1 MASPLKSGKQTVDLA
16 AKDAR
21 VSKIRRD
28 PPPVAKKA
36 LTIAERD
43 DNDRRMAAI
52 GIVAFAIAI
61 VAVIIGAASYNGW
74 SPSQHSVSIRI
85 R

>member
-1 MASPLKSGKQTVDLA
+1 MASPLKPGKATVDLA

-28 PPPVAKKA
+28 PPPPRKPVS
-36 LTIAERD
+36 IVDRD
-43 DNDRRMAAI
+43 DRDRRWAAI

-61 VAVIIGAASYNGW
+61 VAIVIGIGSYNGW
-74 SPSQHSVSIRI
+74 SPSQHTVSIRI